1 MGKYV
6 LSKMVKQ
13 KEAAFFVVM
22 IVLSFI
28 AASATPYLNGK
39 FVDLL
44 TVSKDVSL
52 IVQFAFIIIGIGVLG
67 AVLSYFANL
76 TTVKVVTKTTM
87 TLIFDGMENFLKTDL
102 IIAEK
107 FKSSYITQR
116 LFQDTNVITT
126 FVLSNFLSIF
136 LNGVLIV
143 GVLLCFFMINPLLC
157 IVVIIVI
164 VPYIV
169 LFRTLKVPLLKS
181 SEQKKEAD
189 TLFFGNIHS
198 IIEQILDIQLN
209 SRFSEA
215 KREGEESFAN
225 CFPFIVKA
233 GRLSYLFSSID
244 SIIQIVFQSILFVF
258 AGIQITIGKMTIGE
272 FIMINSYFS
281 LLLRAVKYYTSIY
294 KQYQDALA
302 SYKRINT
309 ILTYPKMQ
317 NGMSKI
323 DEINIIEVKDLNY
336 SFPEQKKMIFSNAN
350 CIFHKGESYEIIG
363 ENGEGKSTLFKIITV
378 LYGHG
383 LSVAFNNQF
392 ASNVDL
398 ENARI
403 NLLSCVPQK
412 IFAPKV
418 KVRDFLLRKLNITSQ
433 ELNSMIENDR
443 ELREY
448 SQYIRNIWEHQ
459 CDTLSGGELRKLHIW
474 AAIKKEADVLLLDE
488 PTTDLDIQSQ
498 TELTD
503 FIKENKHKQ
512 LIIVMTHDKN
522 IVDLAQHVIKI
533 KEGGLFVL

>member
-1 MGKYV
+1 M
-6 LSKMVKQ
+6 
-13 KEAAFFVVM
+13 
-22 IVLSFI
+22 
-28 AASATPYLNGK
+28 
-39 FVDLL
+39 
-44 TVSKDVSL
+44 
-52 IVQFAFIIIGIGVLG
+52 
-67 AVLSYFANL
+67 
-76 TTVKVVTKTTM
+76 
-87 TLIFDGMENFLKTDL
+87 
-102 IIAEK
+102 
-107 FKSSYITQR
+107 
-116 LFQDTNVITT
+116 
-126 FVLSNFLSIF
+126 
-136 LNGVLIV
+136 
-143 GVLLCFFMINPLLC
+143 
-157 IVVIIVI
+157 
-164 VPYIV
+164 
-169 LFRTLKVPLLKS
+169 
-181 SEQKKEAD
+181 
-189 TLFFGNIHS
+189 
-198 IIEQILDIQLN
+198 
-209 SRFSEA
+209 
-215 KREGEESFAN
+215 
-225 CFPFIVKA
+225 
-233 GRLSYLFSSID
+233 
-244 SIIQIVFQSILFVF
+244 
-258 AGIQITIGKMTIGE
+258 
-272 FIMINSYFS
+272 
-281 LLLRAVKYYTSIY
+281 
-294 KQYQDALA
+294 
-302 SYKRINT
+302 
-309 ILTYPKMQ
+309 
-317 NGMSKI
+317 
-323 DEINIIEVKDLNY
+323 
-336 SFPEQKKMIFSNAN
+336 
-350 CIFHKGESYEIIG
+350 
-363 ENGEGKSTLFKIITV
+363 